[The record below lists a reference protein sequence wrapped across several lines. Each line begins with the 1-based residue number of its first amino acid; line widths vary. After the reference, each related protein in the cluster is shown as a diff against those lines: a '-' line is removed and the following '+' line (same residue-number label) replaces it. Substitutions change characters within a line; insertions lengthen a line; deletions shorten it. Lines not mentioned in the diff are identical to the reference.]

1 MKKRLSAVLALLA
14 SACLAPPTRAADEQ
28 ASFVVA
34 VDGNDANPGTLSQP
48 FATLERARDEVRKAN
63 AAKAADK
70 PIVVAV
76 RGGDYFRTHALE
88 LTAGDSGTAAAPVIW
103 RAYNEERVRLLGGRT
118 LTGFQPVADPAVVA
132 RLDEVARKH
141 VVQLNLRALGIAIYG
156 EMISRGFSRSVS
168 VAHSELF
175 FSSP

>member
-14 SACLAPPTRAADEQ
+14 SACLAPPARAADEQ
-28 ASFVVA
+28 ASLVVA

-76 RGGDYFRTHALE
+76 RGGDYFRTQALE

-118 LTGFQPVADPAVVA
+118 LTGFPYVPSNDRFWHSTTGHLAGDRRVAPAV
-132 RLDEVARKH
+132 
-141 VVQLNLRALGIAIYG
+141 
-156 EMISRGFSRSVS
+156 SRTDRTPGW
-168 VAHSELF
+168 
-175 FSSP
+175 